1 MVAAVVLVCAAAVPL
16 GLHLSSGPSYPKA
29 WDPRVAPIAAFDA
42 RDRGLAWKHPIAV
55 EFLTPAAFVAK
66 IGDDAGA
73 PTAADRAV
81 AALEVDELRAL
92 GLLHGNLDLLGTSQ
106 KMQQNDIIGMYVP
119 ADGKAYVRGDQLTPA
134 VRVTLAHE
142 LTHALQDQYFGL
154 AHLKAATGE
163 AGDAATA
170 LIEGDAV
177 RVQRDYLSSLPAS
190 QQQEYLDENNAGAS
204 AAQSDNQAA
213 GVPALLSDAES
224 FPYDLGPTFVQALLT
239 SGGNPA
245 VDAAFRAPP
254 TSDAQIVN
262 PSRYLDE
269 VAPVH
274 VPLPHAPKGD
284 KVFDTSAAD
293 GEVALQAILGN
304 VVGYQV
310 ATRAAQGVAGDASIG
325 YHDGGRV
332 CVDLDEQASDGSNA
346 DRLLAASTAW
356 AATLPGATAS
366 LSGVD
371 VHLHSCDPGPH
382 GPARPALADPY
393 VGLADR
399 AELIAQFSQAAH
411 LNATTS
417 ECTADWVLAAVGID
431 QISSTLQSDQAPD
444 NTVVAAVHAGVAACR
459 AGG

>member
-1 MVAAVVLVCAAAVPL
+1 MLAIAVAIPV
-16 GLHLSSGPSYPKA
+16 GLHLSSGRSWPKA

-66 IGDDAGA
+66 IGGDGGA
-73 PTAADRAV
+73 PTAADRAT

-92 GLLHGNLDLLGTSQ
+92 GLLHGSLDLLGTSQ
-106 KMQQNDIIGMYVP
+106 KMQQNDVIGLYVP
-119 ADGKAYVRGDQLTPA
+119 ADGKAYVRGNQLTAA

-154 AHLKAATGE
+154 GHLKTGTGE
-163 AGDAATA
+163 AADAITA

-177 RVQRDYLSSLPAS
+177 RVQRDYAATLSAQ

-204 AAQSDNQAA
+204 AAQSSNQAA
-213 GVPALLSDAES
+213 GVPALLSDGES
-224 FPYDLGPTFVQALLT
+224 FPYDLGPTFIEALVA

-254 TSDAQIVN
+254 TSDAQIIN
-262 PSRYLDE
+262 PSRYLDG

-284 KVFDTSAAD
+284 KVFDPSAAD
-293 GEVALQAILGN
+293 GELALQAILGN

-310 ATRAAQGVAGDASIG
+310 ATRAAQGVAGDASIA
-325 YHDGGRV
+325 YRDAGRV

-346 DRLLAASTAW
+346 DRLLAPSTAW
-356 AATLPGATAS
+356 AATLPGATAT

-371 VHLHSCDPGPH
+371 VHLHSCDPGPN
-382 GPARPALADPY
+382 GPARPAVSDPY
-393 VGLADR
+393 LGLADR
-399 AELIAQFSQAAH
+399 AELISEFSQAGH
-411 LNATTS
+411 LSAATS
-417 ECTADWVLAAVGID
+417 ECAADWVLAAVGVEH
-431 QISSTLQSDQAPD
+431 ISAALQSADAPD
-444 NTVVAAVHAGVAACR
+444 TTVAAAVHAGITACR